1 MKKITLRQAVVAF
14 LQHRCDNLLKLL
26 ISGAA
31 TKPSVKKIL
40 QKYVNSPLESRN
52 NPIRKKAFHGNYRSM
67 FLVNKKK
74 SISDEEFVLK

>member
-1 MKKITLRQAVVAF
+1 MKKITLRQAIQQY
-14 LQHRCDNLLKLL
+14 LQHRCDSLLKLL

-40 QKYVNSPLESRN
+40 QKHLKSPQESRN
-52 NPIRKKAFHGNYRSM
+52 NPIRKKAFHGNYKNM
-67 FLVNKKK
+67 FVINKKK